1 MLCFCFDAITVN
13 LNGWCS
19 VSFFYLLAAFEGFFA
34 ERGMKGKNWNAVVY
48 VNWSLQCSQIWKVI
62 LKAGAKSTN
71 SVHLESFGI
80 SQKKLSWYTSFESFS
95 FEKDLMGRDTDM
107 QSWTWEIFEKGR
119 KIYFQNQCIIDSYF
133 KLCITKVVLHESMT
147 EELRDKLQLCIQE
160 KQLMALAPITKIQ
173 TSVQGSKSVQFSLKV
188 QKPHAIT
195 GDWQVK
201 KREKFI
207 ISNV

>member
-1 MLCFCFDAITVN
+1 MN
-13 LNGWCS
+13 LRS
-19 VSFFYLLAAFEGFFA
+19 
-34 ERGMKGKNWNAVVY
+34 
-48 VNWSLQCSQIWKVI
+48 IW
-62 LKAGAKSTN
+62 
-71 SVHLESFGI
+71 E
-80 SQKKLSWYTSFESFS
+80 
-95 FEKDLMGRDTDM
+95 
-107 QSWTWEIFEKGR
+107 GR
-119 KIYFQNQCIIDSYF
+119 KIYFQNQYIIDSYF
-133 KLCITKVVLHESMT
+133 TKVVLHESMT